1 MPELLEALP
10 EARTEGH
17 MSPAQAEFVYELV
30 RLTRPSLVVETG
42 LNVGHSA
49 VAVMLG
55 QESVGV
61 APAVLSVDT
70 CAYEET
76 REAAPLLAARFEGFM
91 LVEGDSKDVLGDAI
105 NTRLR
110 AREDLRF
117 GLGLVDGAH
126 DAETALSDLETMRAY
141 LAMGGYLCLDDFEKV
156 IPNGG
161 CNAAG
166 REFARRWGDCVR
178 FRTADTRGFMLHQK
192 GF

>member
-1 MPELLEALP
+1 
-10 EARTEGH
+10 
-17 MSPAQAEFVYELV
+17 MSPAQAEFVFHLV
-30 RLTRPSLVVETG
+30 RLVRPRLVVETG
-42 LNVGHSA
+42 FNVGHSA
-49 VAVMLG
+49 AVVLLA
-55 QESVGV
+55 QQSVGIE
-61 APAVLSVDT
+61 PSVLSVDT

-76 REAAPLLAARFEGFM
+76 GEAAPILAHRFPGFT
-91 LVEGDSKDVLGDAI
+91 LVEGDSKAVLADAI
-105 NTRLR
+105 NGLLR

-117 GLGLVDGAH
+117 ELGLVDGAH
-126 DAETALSDLETMRAY
+126 DAATALSDLETMRSY

-178 FRTADTRGFMLHQK
+178 FRTADTRGFLLHQK